1 VAWVENWMIAI
12 LIVSAVS
19 LIVAMVIIDGMG
31 ETVIRIIV
39 ILGISAIMLGL
50 AYAIKLLL
58 DVFRG

>member
-1 VAWVENWMIAI
+1 MIAI